1 MFQLIT
7 KQLPFR
13 CPNHF
18 QVIARPSTSHEGH
31 KGRPCLT
38 TGPLD
43 LRGQLWHSATLPMA
57 SQHLRKEPYGAK
69 LGVSG
74 NGEKT
79 PRTTVL
85 TKNMMINRQFS
96 GYPILRETGSS
107 SIQMIEILG
116 TIWIEIWI
124 LAKIS
129 YIYIWYMINMASS
142 SISTKLT
149 KLRSQ
154 KRSVLRWFST
164 GIMTQWND
172 PYDPWR
178 MIETAVVTGRL
189 CFVCFTLHGR

>member
-129 YIYIWYMINMASS
+129 YIYIYDIWLIWLLVQYQQNSQNWGPKRDQSS
-142 SISTKLT
+142 VGFPLESWPNGMTLMTLEGWLKL
-149 KLRSQ
+149 L
-154 KRSVLRWFST
+154 
-164 GIMTQWND
+164 
-172 PYDPWR
+172 
-178 MIETAVVTGRL
+178 
-189 CFVCFTLHGR
+189 